1 MHAQNKESLDGSNMS
16 RSSHETI
23 ELKNVTQV
31 YKLNLS
37 SLTLPIIFYVRE
49 NLLKSCFNFIIIATP
64 FISSMSNHLTLTCL
78 GSKLL
83 ENNLATITKT
93 LWAPF
98 NIQRSKVHVANKH
111 EQPRHVAHI
120 LPRFDSLVQGD
131 NMWGTNFGTLKVHT
145 WGNFFHNPFVDL
157 FIIPSLSLIF
167 IFEITQLFL
176 NWFNCFD
183 LCDLFF
189 YYINIL

>member
-1 MHAQNKESLDGSNMS
+1 MTYLRNACPKQEPLDGSNMS

-31 YKLNLS
+31 YKLNPS
-37 SLTLPIIFYVRE
+37 SLTLPIIFYVSE
-49 NLLKSCFNFIIIATP
+49 NLLKSCFNFIIMATP

-83 ENNLATITKT
+83 EKHLATITKT
-93 LWAPF
+93 LWALF

-131 NMWGTNFGTLKVHT
+131 NIMQWTNFGAFKVHT
-145 WGNFFHNPFVDL
+145 WVNFFGNPFVDL

-183 LCDLFF
+183 LRDFF
-189 YYINIL
+189 